1 MTDIFHA
8 NSDVDRP
15 YFAIGLEGSANKLGV
30 GIIRHDQDGSA
41 TVLSNIRHTYIT
53 PPGEGFQP
61 RDTAIHHREWILD
74 VINDAVR
81 KASVSIHDVDCICY
95 TKGNLPLCGGSR
107 ALLNLPTPGP
117 GMGAPLQ
124 SVALVARTLS
134 LLFGKPLVGVNH
146 CVGRR
151 LISISLRLNVH
162 NICRYRNG
170 SGNNRST
177 KSSCAL
183 CVWRKY
189 AGDSLFTTVL

>member
-95 TKGNLPLCGGSR
+95 TKGNLRSAADLIP
-107 ALLNLPTPGP
+107 
-117 GMGAPLQ
+117 
-124 SVALVARTLS
+124 
-134 LLFGKPLVGVNH
+134 
-146 CVGRR
+146 R
-151 LISISLRLNVH
+151 LICQCQVQGWVRL
-162 NICRYRNG
+162 C
-170 SGNNRST
+170 SP
-177 KSSCAL
+177 
-183 CVWRKY
+183 
-189 AGDSLFTTVL
+189 